1 MIQQEVL
8 TSSDTGVISSFS
20 FRFFFV
26 RMGSR
31 KRKQIRREIVESAC
45 KRKKTLI
52 MLRIQERLLV
62 AGADS
67 PPLATAVIRE
77 PWTVAMRELER
88 VAATPTLPYK
98 VIRNPPLEPCFVS
111 T

>member
-8 TSSDTGVISSFS
+8 TSNDTGVISSFS
-20 FRFFFV
+20 FFFFV

-31 KRKQIRREIVESAC
+31 KKKQIRRETVESAC
-45 KRKKTLI
+45 KRKETLI
-52 MLRIQERLLV
+52 RLRIQNRLSV
-62 AGADS
+62 AGADC

-88 VAATPTLPYK
+88 VAATPHTA
-98 VIRNPPLEPCFVS
+98 I
-111 T
+111 